1 MVVFALHFVALFS
14 ITNCQLH
21 ILFTRPSQNCTES
34 FLWFPAYFLG
44 ILWIYVGK
52 YSSGVNKDFQIV
64 NPLLDLM
71 ELLYLSYH
79 GALMFGFCIFIII
92 IHIRTEMKK
101 HISNLEVYSSAFV
114 TIFIVIAIN
123 ILAEIGGGLA
133 SQGAGS

>member
-1 MVVFALHFVALFS
+1 
-14 ITNCQLH
+14 
-21 ILFTRPSQNCTES
+21 
-34 FLWFPAYFLG
+34 
-44 ILWIYVGK
+44 
-52 YSSGVNKDFQIV
+52 
-64 NPLLDLM
+64 
-71 ELLYLSYH
+71 
-79 GALMFGFCIFIII
+79 MFGFRIFIII